1 MCENR
6 SRERVRYFIA
16 VKGKLKLSF
25 PAAIEYNYNCPEQG
39 CGGEEEAAMGKIFNV
54 SGDCKPNLHYM
65 VDISERLRKIKELVD
80 RGEYFSIHRARQYGK
95 TTTLRALKRYLQE
108 EYIVLSLDF
117 QKLDAAKF
125 ENGNMFSLAFA
136 SYFIRLLRRECAD
149 RTDEMEEQLNEL
161 WEIVCKSHRTFTL
174 FDLFGYLSQ
183 ICGAAEQP
191 IVMLIDE
198 VDSAAN
204 NQVFL
209 DFLAQLRGYYIDRDE
224 MPIFQSVILAG
235 VYDIKSLKLKI
246 RIETEH
252 QTNSP
257 WNIAADFDIDMSLP
271 ENGIAGMLEDY
282 EQDNR
287 TGMNVRELA
296 ALIYEYSSGYPFLV
310 SKICKLIDEKTAGS
324 REFPDKNSAWTRE
337 GFLAA
342 IRMLLQEE
350 NTLFESLDN
359 KLIDFPELKQMLQ
372 DLLLKGRMV
381 EYVPGDTGIRMA
393 VMFGFVTL
401 NNGIAV
407 VSNRIFETRLY
418 NGFLAEKARQIEIS
432 QIAANEK
439 NQFIVSGQLDMERVL
454 QRFVS
459 HYSELFGACH
469 EHFLEDNGRCIFL
482 LYMKPIINGTGNY
495 YIESKT
501 RSNRRTDLIID
512 FCGEQKIVKLKI
524 WHGEEYNRRGEAQ
537 LSEYLEEYHLKRG
550 YMVSFN
556 FNKKKQIGVNKIVC
570 GDKVLI
576 EAVV

>member
-257 WNIAADFDIDMSLP
+257 WNIAADFDINMSLSRK
-271 ENGIAGMLEDY
+271 GIEGMLREY
-282 EQDNR
+282 EADHAV
-287 TGMNVRELA
+287 GMDPEEMAGLLYR
-296 ALIYEYSSGYPFLV
+296 YTSGYPFLV
-310 SKICKLIDEKTAGS
+310 SRLCKLMDEKTNP
-324 REFPDKNSAWTRE
+324 ETAWTKE
-337 GFLAA
+337 GFLEAV
-342 IRMLLQEE
+342 RMLLLET
-350 NTLFESLDN
+350 NPLFESLIG
-359 KLIDFPELKQMLQ
+359 KLTDYPELEQMLGE
-372 DLLLKGRMV
+372 LLFFGKTITYNPMNPAISLAM
-381 EYVPGDTGIRMA
+381 
-393 VMFGFVTL
+393 MFGFVK
-401 NNGIAV
+401 NADGKVIPA
-407 VSNRIFETRLY
+407 NRIFDTLLY
-418 NGFLAEKARQIEIS
+418 NHFLSLDELRASDMYRASLQDRDMFVKD
-432 QIAANEK
+432 
-439 NQFIVSGQLDMERVL
+439 GHLDMRWVL
-454 QRFVS
+454 TKFVQ
-459 HYSELFGACH
+459 HFQELYGECR
-469 EHFLEDNGRCIFL
+469 ETFLEEEGRRYFL
-482 LYMKPIINGTGNY
+482 LYLRPIINGTGNY
-495 YIESKT
+495 YVEART
-501 RSNRRTDLIID
+501 RSLGRTDIVVD
-512 FCGEQKIVKLKI
+512 YRGEQFVIEAKI
-524 WHGEEYNRRGEAQ
+524 WRGNEYNLRGEHQ
-537 LSEYLEEYHLKRG
+537 LMSYLEDYGLDTG
-550 YMVSFN
+550 YMLSFN
-556 FNKKKQIGVNKIVC
+556 FNQKKQVGVHEL
-570 GDKVLI
+570 KVDGKTLI